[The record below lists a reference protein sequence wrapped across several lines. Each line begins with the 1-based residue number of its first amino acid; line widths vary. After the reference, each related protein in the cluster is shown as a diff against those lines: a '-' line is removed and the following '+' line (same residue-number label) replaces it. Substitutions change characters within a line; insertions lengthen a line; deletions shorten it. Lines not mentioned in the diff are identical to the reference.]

1 MACLNAAWVQ
11 ANMRHPT
18 QAIREGIEGEIK
30 NVIII
35 NGSNRVFN
43 NVVTQA
49 AQLFGCRDQGQDSMV
64 EAPFTFRLNQPG
76 LNVRAST
83 SAVFVI

>member
-1 MACLNAAWVQ
+1 
-11 ANMRHPT
+11 MRYPT
-18 QAIREGIEGEIK
+18 QSIREGIEGEIKK

-35 NGSNRVFN
+35 NGSNRIFI

-49 AQLFGCRDQGQDSMV
+49 AQQFGCRDQGQDAMV
-64 EAPFTFRLNQPG
+64 ETPFTSRLNQPS